1 MEEKKISIIIPVY
14 GVEKYIKQCLES
26 VINQSY
32 KNLEIIII
40 NDGTED
46 DSMKIVEKY
55 LSDKRI
61 KVINKEN
68 GGLSSARNIGM
79 INSTGE
85 YIYFLDS
92 DDWIEN
98 NTIKK
103 LVENVKDT
111 DIVGANFFYYDEVI
125 KKRKSEKDVLK
136 NIPITKDEYLLTKNV
151 ETMVWNKLYKISF
164 LKEKKVNFIEG
175 IIHEDEEFTFKC
187 YMNSPKVKYI
197 EDYTYNYRV
206 NRENSIMYDS
216 KTKEKNDYSI
226 RSLEV
231 IIKSLNNLSKEQFGE
246 FIKLRFYLKER
257 ALKNLIL
264 KKMRKNISKEEVYK
278 FEKKLYSFKFENF
291 NEIEKNILKNEIRN
305 IILTKNF
312 SIFKKFYWQNKII
325 NLKILRKKIS
335 RKIKGK

>member
-1 MEEKKISIIIPVY
+1 MLEDNKKISIIIPVY
-14 GVEKYIKQCLES
+14 NVEKYIDQCLDS
-26 VINQSY
+26 IINQTY
-32 KNLEIIII
+32 KNLEIIIV
-40 NDGTED
+40 NDGTKD
-46 DSMKIVEKY
+46 NSMKIVEKY

-61 KVINKEN
+61 KIINKKNE
-68 GGLSSARNIGM
+68 GLSSARNIGM
-79 INSTGE
+79 EKATGE

-103 LVENVKDT
+103 LVENSIDA
-111 DIVGANFFYYDEVI
+111 DIVGANFLYYDEI
-125 KKRKSEKDVLK
+125 TKKGKSEKDILK
-136 NIPITKDEYLLTKNV
+136 NIPITKGEYLLNKNV
-151 ETMVWNKLYKISF
+151 ETMVWNKLYKLSF
-164 LKEKKVNFIEG
+164 LKEKKLNFIKG

-264 KKMRKNISKEEVYK
+264 KK
-278 FEKKLYSFKFENF
+278 
-291 NEIEKNILKNEIRN
+291 
-305 IILTKNF
+305 
-312 SIFKKFYWQNKII
+312 
-325 NLKILRKKIS
+325 
-335 RKIKGK
+335 